1 MTTSGFERLL
11 NLISSRLLDGYE
23 AYVSSEIINDVLNCT
38 IRLIKNEDVFK
49 IVYSYQGS
57 ERVLEVVERPSEP
70 FIFFTKILVQVCI
83 SFTDIQLLG
92 NLP

>member
-49 IVYSYQGS
+49 IVYSY
-57 ERVLEVVERPSEP
+57 
-70 FIFFTKILVQVCI
+70 
-83 SFTDIQLLG
+83 
-92 NLP
+92 

>member
-11 NLISSRLLDGYE
+11 NLISFRLLDGYE

-49 IVYSYQGS
+49 IVYSIKSPNNLKGTIVYQFEKGQKAIS
-57 ERVLEVVERPSEP
+57 TLSLELW
-70 FIFFTKILVQVCI
+70 FKILTYI
-83 SFTDIQLLG
+83 Y
-92 NLP
+92 

>member
-49 IVYSYQGS
+49 IVYSIKSPNNLKGTIVYQFEKS
-57 ERVLEVVERPSEP
+57 QKAISTLSLELW
-70 FIFFTKILVQVCI
+70 FKILTYI
-83 SFTDIQLLG
+83 Y
-92 NLP
+92 

>member
-49 IVYSYQGS
+49 IVYSIKSPNNLKGTIVYQFKKGQKAIS
-57 ERVLEVVERPSEP
+57 TLSLELW
-70 FIFFTKILVQVCI
+70 FKILTYI
-83 SFTDIQLLG
+83 Y
-92 NLP
+92 